1 MIRRRALAR
10 AALAL
15 GGLLVT
21 LLAVEA
27 AFRLLRVSVG
37 TVQINRRTVRRSAN
51 ARLRFELKPGSVA
64 HAEVDYRINSR
75 GMRGSELTE
84 QKRPGL
90 RRVAMLGDSIAFGYW
105 VDERDA
111 LPRQLQ
117 DLLEQSGAG
126 PVEVLN
132 FGVPGYNLEQETELL
147 RTAALRF
154 APDLV
159 VVVFCL
165 NDLRPLSHEFGLVV
179 ERSERRARPF
189 GGLADALL
197 DGSQL
202 AAWVE
207 YQLGQLESRKEFVR
221 AQNPLRRGPVPEA
234 LDARQELTS
243 RFGVLAEILRGAGVP
258 GLVAVVPLFGTR
270 FRRYPLRALHQT
282 VVETSAQAGLHAV
295 DLLPCFE
302 PYDFRDVRVDVAH
315 PSPLGHRI
323 AAHAIHDTLCRER
336 LVCPAPLPPLRLA
349 CTDYRPEEFRRM
361 RGY

>member
-10 AALAL
+10 AALSL
-15 GGLLVT
+15 GGLLVP

-27 AFRLLRVSVG
+27 AFRLLRVNVG
-37 TVQINRRTVRRSAN
+37 TVQINRRTVRQSAN
-51 ARLRFELKPGSVA
+51 PRLRFELKPYSVA

-75 GMRGSELTE
+75 GMRGPEPSER
-84 QKRPGL
+84 KPPGL
-90 RRVAMLGDSIAFGYW
+90 RRIALLGDSIAFGYW

-154 APDLV
+154 APDLA

-165 NDLRPLSHEFGLVV
+165 NDLRALSHEYGLVV
-179 ERSERRARPF
+179 DRSERRSSL
-189 GGLADALL
+189 GGRLADALL
-197 DGSQL
+197 ESSQL

-207 YQLGQLESRKEFVR
+207 YRLGQLESRREWVR
-221 AQNPLRRGPVPEA
+221 AQNPLRRGPVPD
-234 LDARQELTS
+234 LPNARQELVS
-243 RFGVLAEILRGAGVP
+243 RFGALAEMLRGAGVP
-258 GLVAVVPLFGTR
+258 GLVAVVPLFGTP
-270 FRRYPLRALHQT
+270 FGRYPYRALHRT
-282 VVETSAQAGLHAV
+282 VVETAVQAGLHAV

-302 PYDFRDVRVDVAH
+302 PYHFRDVRVDVAH
-315 PSPLGHRI
+315 PGPLGHRI
-323 AAHAIHDTLCRER
+323 AAHAVFDALCRER
-336 LVCPAPLPPLRLA
+336 LGCPAPPPAPRQA
-349 CTDYRPEEFRRM
+349 CTDYRPDAFRRVL
-361 RGY
+361 GY